1 MSIGKIAGI
10 QRKKA
15 NAVILSGISLFMIAL
30 HFKSGTSYDLRD
42 GVHSPLRAAVFPDP
56 ILDPSVADH
65 PHHRDAI
72 ADPDFDCECV
82 GALAV
87 PRHLYLAIPFTAV
100 YLASSR
106 CFGAGVDEAVLLNEL
121 VEVLVCFFDC
131 HCVFLLAFVTTNK
144 PEKAEKVQT

>member
-1 MSIGKIAGI
+1 MSIGKKAGI

-15 NAVILSGISLFMIAL
+15 NAVIPSDISLFMIAL

-42 GVHSPLRAAVFPDP
+42 GVHSPLRAAVVPDP

-82 GALAV
+82 GTIAV
-87 PRHLYLAIPFTAV
+87 PSNLHLAIPFTAV

-106 CFGAGVDEAVLLNEL
+106 CFGAGVSEAVLLYEL